1 MIFYTLTLSRKWLAD
16 NNGLVPSVAAG
27 YENLESFDYTQR
39 TKVDVRAT
47 VYIFVNCIFV
57 NNKVLFVHCR
67 RVDHF
72 VAVST
77 MRVIG

>member
-16 NNGLVPSVAAG
+16 NNGLVPSVATG

-47 VYIFVNCIFV
+47 VYIFVNCKSV
-57 NNKVLFVHCR
+57 NFIS
-67 RVDHF
+67 VDEIIKYYLYT
-72 VAVST
+72 VEES
-77 MRVIG
+77 IIS

>member
-47 VYIFVNCIFV
+47 VYIFVNCKSVNFV
-57 NNKVLFVHCR
+57 S
-67 RVDHF
+67 VDEIIKYYLYT
-72 VAVST
+72 VEES
-77 MRVIG
+77 IIS